1 MSKVIASVPESI
13 SREDY
18 ISWFTKCG
26 FIPSNVVSLKFT
38 GKGVYAKVFER
49 DGNGNKMV
57 VGLPGEEHTDVARS
71 VVNEVFI
78 PVLPYFTKDDSLHKL
93 SATL

>member
-1 MSKVIASVPESI
+1 MAKVIASVPESI

-49 DGNGNKMV
+49 DEKGKKMV
-57 VGLPGEEHTDVARS
+57 VGLPGEEHTNVARS
-71 VVNEVFI
+71 IVNEVFI
-78 PVLPYFTKDDSLHKL
+78 PVLPFYEADELKKI